1 MNNQRDTNVTGPGT
15 AAGSQAQNKATA
27 EPVSSSAS
35 GKLGEQ
41 VGRGVRDVF
50 SGIHGAGESLRGGL
64 NAAVDKAFGS
74 EAGVQKDD
82 AIARRGEREMK
93 AGRLTK
99 DA

>member
-1 MNNQRDTNVTGPGT
+1 
-15 AAGSQAQNKATA
+15 
-27 EPVSSSAS
+27 
-35 GKLGEQ
+35 
-41 VGRGVRDVF
+41 
-50 SGIHGAGESLRGGL
+50 L